1 MWSILRNGIYLY
13 VYETAWCSCNY
24 KLVFKYRKDL
34 TITEYYFKRR
44 MKKTILFLL
53 MFFASVSMSVSAQ
66 NTVIVHQKDGKTVS
80 FGLPEKPVI
89 TYADNEMVITT
100 TKTVLQYPLASVSQL
115 TFSDD
120 ETSVAPVAD
129 EKQAP
134 VLELDNYVVRIT
146 GADAEAS
153 VTVVASDGKT
163 LILTKVNSD
172 GTATFSV
179 AELPEG
185 IYIIKSEN
193 LTFKILKK

>member
-1 MWSILRNGIYLY
+1 
-13 VYETAWCSCNY
+13 
-24 KLVFKYRKDL
+24 
-34 TITEYYFKRR
+34 

-89 TYADNEMVITT
+89 TYVDNEMVITT

-163 LILTKVNSD
+163 LIRTKVNSD